1 MRIRTYC
8 VEARSYHF
16 DVLGRGND
24 PWSVDL
30 VVEAVS
36 FLLLGS
42 FVCALVPSA
51 EGPRGV
57 CCASLATDSAALVAL
72 AQPEGLRHG

>member
-42 FVCALVPSA
+42 FVCALVA
-51 EGPRGV
+51 V
-57 CCASLATDSAALVAL
+57 C
-72 AQPEGLRHG
+72 

>member
-1 MRIRTYC
+1 MRIRTYRD
-8 VEARSYHF
+8 EARSYHF
-16 DVLGRGND
+16 DVLGGGND

-42 FVCALVPSA
+42 FVCALVA
-51 EGPRGV
+51 V
-57 CCASLATDSAALVAL
+57 C
-72 AQPEGLRHG
+72 